1 MLTLRILGAP
11 RRYIQGPGALADLPA
26 IVASLGGRPVVVA
39 DPVALDREGP
49 PLAGAPVLRFGGEIT
64 HAEIDRLTGEARA
77 AGADMIVG
85 MGGGKAIDAG
95 KSVAKRLGCPLAI
108 VPTVASNDAPTS
120 RLIVVYDDRHAI
132 VGVEMLD
139 SNPDVVLVDT
149 AIIARAPRR
158 LLAAGIGDC
167 MSKTFEARACA
178 TAGGLNFFGG
188 RTPIAALALADACYA
203 TVRRD
208 GVAALAAC
216 DRGSP
221 DEALENVVEAAVLLS
236 GLGFESGGLSL
247 AHSLTRG
254 LTAHP
259 KLAGALHGELVAY
272 GTLVQIA
279 HERPPGIDLGDVA
292 AFARSCGLPCRLA
305 DLGLADPGEAD
316 YATIAGPTLA
326 APHMRHLAE
335 PATQASIADAMRRV
349 EAQP

>member
-1 MLTLRILGAP
+1 MTLRILGAP
-11 RRYIQGPGALADLPA
+11 RRYIQGPGALSRLPE
-26 IVASLGGRPVVVA
+26 IVAELGRSAVVVA
-39 DPVALDREGP
+39 DPIALEREGP
-49 PLAGAPVLRFGGEIT
+49 PLPNVRVLRFGGEIT
-64 HAEIDRLTGEARA
+64 HAEIERLTAEARLDA
-77 AGADMIVG
+77 SDVVVAI
-85 MGGGKAIDAG
+85 GGGKAIDAG
-95 KSVAKRLGCPLAI
+95 KGVSKRLGCPIAV
-108 VPTVASNDAPTS
+108 VPTAASNDAPTS
-120 RLIVVYDDRHAI
+120 RLIVVYDENHAI
-132 VGVEMLD
+132 VGVEMLA

-178 TAGGLNFFGG
+178 AANGTNFFGG
-188 RTPIAALALADACYA
+188 NPPLAALALADACYA

-216 DRGSP
+216 DRNVP
-221 DEALENVVEAAVLLS
+221 DAALENVVEAAVLLS

-272 GTLVQIA
+272 GTLVQVA
-279 HERPPGIDLGDVA
+279 HEGLAAAERADIA
-292 AFARSCGLPCRLA
+292 AFSAACGLPRRLA
-305 DLGLADPGEAD
+305 DLGLNDPDPSD

-326 APHMRHLAE
+326 APHMKHLAK
-335 PATQASIADAMRRV
+335 PATQDSIVAAMRLV
-349 EAQP
+349 EAAA

>member
-1 MLTLRILGAP
+1 MTVRILGAP
-11 RRYIQGPGALADLPA
+11 RRYIQGPGALSGLPE
-26 IVASLGGRPVVVA
+26 IVAGLGRSPVIVA

-49 PLAGAPVLRFGGEIT
+49 PLPDVPVLRFGGEIT
-64 HAEIDRLTGEARA
+64 HAEIERLADGARLA
-77 AGADMIVG
+77 SADVVVA

-95 KSVAKRLGCPLAI
+95 KGVVKRLGCALVV
-108 VPTVASNDAPTS
+108 VPTIASNDAPTS
-120 RLIVVYDDRHAI
+120 RLIVIYDENHAI
-132 VGVEMLD
+132 VQVDMLA
-139 SNPDVVLVDT
+139 SNPDAVVVDT

-178 TAGGLNFFGG
+178 AAGGKNFFGG
-188 RTPIAALALADACYA
+188 SPPLAALALADACYA

-208 GVAALAAC
+208 ATAALAAC
-216 DRGSP
+216 DRGIP

-272 GTLVQIA
+272 GTLVQVA
-279 HERPPGIDLGDVA
+279 HEALTPEERAGIT
-292 AFARSCGLPCRLA
+292 AFAKACGLPCRLA
-305 DLGLADPGEAD
+305 DLGLSDPTPSD
-316 YATIAGPTLA
+316 YSIIAGPTLA
-326 APHMRHLAE
+326 APHMKHLAK
-335 PATQASIADAMRRV
+335 PATESSVISAMRLV
-349 EAQP
+349 ESGA